1 MKAEDLIPAGDRAK
15 RHLRVAQALAML
27 SKSRAPSLSLVKDAL
42 SRVQGN
48 QPAVAMAIILEYSKR
63 HPLHERGDWLK
74 AAGEALQ
81 EYRLSD
87 DADQKEAEL
96 ARGHLEHEIAA
107 YNAEILRLEKLR
119 ERLSMGILLLLLLLM
134 AGTLIYIGYSF
145 NSKQEGEETKK
156 DKPATPKTAEVK
168 QADAKPVPGKTNDK
182 KPDSKREAEQAPAAE
197 VKKTDKDAKHTKPA
211 GK

>member
-1 MKAEDLIPAGDRAK
+1 
-15 RHLRVAQALAML
+15 
-27 SKSRAPSLSLVKDAL
+27 
-42 SRVQGN
+42 
-48 QPAVAMAIILEYSKR
+48 MAIILEYSKR
-63 HPLHERGDWLK
+63 HPLHERGEWLK

-96 ARGHLEHEIAA
+96 ARDYIEHQVLS

-119 ERLSMGILLLLLLLM
+119 ERFSMGILFLLLLLM

-145 NSKQEGEETKK
+145 NAKQEGEETKK
-156 DKPATPKTAEVK
+156 DKPTTPKSAETK
-168 QADAKPVPGKTNDK
+168 PADTKSDAGKIGNK
-182 KPDSKREAEQAPAAE
+182 KSEPKREPDKAPADE
-197 VKKTDKDAKHTKPA
+197 VKKTDKDAKPTKSA